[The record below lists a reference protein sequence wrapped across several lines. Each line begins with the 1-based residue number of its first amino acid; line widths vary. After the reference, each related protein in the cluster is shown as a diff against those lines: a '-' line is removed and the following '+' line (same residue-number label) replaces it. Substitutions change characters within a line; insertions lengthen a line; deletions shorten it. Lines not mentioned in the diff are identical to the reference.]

1 MDRDR
6 LVLGLAAVFAGLTV
20 LLFVLS
26 FAFKQ
31 LFLLVVAV
39 PFGATT
45 YLMWYQASGRLEERT
60 RTRRVRGGTRF
71 GPRAGPDEPGGP
83 GGFGADARG
92 GFGAGAREARD
103 RRRATV
109 GPAASGLS
117 QTEAYRALGLDP
129 GADEDAVRDAYRER
143 VKEVHPDRPS
153 GDEDEFKRVNRAY
166 ERLTDEPT

>member
-1 MDRDR
+1 VDRDR
-6 LVLGLAAVFAGLTV
+6 LVLALAAVFAGLTV

-31 LFLLVVAV
+31 LFLLVVAL

-60 RTRRVRGGTRF
+60 RTRRVRGGSRF

-83 GGFGADARG
+83 GGFGATARG
-92 GFGAGAREARD
+92 ARG

-109 GPAASGLS
+109 GPPTSGLS